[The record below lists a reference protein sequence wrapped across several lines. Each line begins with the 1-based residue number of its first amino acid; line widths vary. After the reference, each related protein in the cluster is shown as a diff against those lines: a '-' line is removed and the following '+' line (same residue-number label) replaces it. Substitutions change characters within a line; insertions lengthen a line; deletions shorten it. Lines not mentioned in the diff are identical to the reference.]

1 MIIKKEREGKKTF
14 SRSEDMNNLEDFK
27 RRLLDKNE
35 LAKDVLNSREYKI
48 SRLIFKNRM
57 ELGLTQV
64 ELARKAN
71 VTQKTISRI
80 EGADKG
86 VRERTL
92 IKVLQA
98 LEMDINSPA
107 LKEIIKADD
116 EISAS
121 IKI

>member
-1 MIIKKEREGKKTF
+1 MILISYKG
-14 SRSEDMNNLEDFK
+14 DVMNNLENFK
-27 RRLLDKNE
+27 RRLLSKNKF
-35 LAKDVLNSREYKI
+35 AKEVFNSREYKI
-48 SRLIFKNRM
+48 SRLIFKKRM

-86 VRERTL
+86 GRESTL

-98 LEMDINSPA
+98 LEIDINSLA
-107 LKEIIKADD
+107 LQKIIKADD
-116 EISAS
+116 QTSAS
-121 IKI
+121 IQI

>member
-1 MIIKKEREGKKTF
+1 
-14 SRSEDMNNLEDFK
+14 MNNLEDFK
-27 RRLLDKNE
+27 QRLLDINE
-35 LAKDVLNSREYKI
+35 LAKDVFNSREYTI
-48 SRLIFKNRM
+48 SRLIFKRRM

-64 ELARKAN
+64 DLAKKAN

-107 LKEIIKADD
+107 LREIIKAND
-116 EISAS
+116 EISAN